1 MISTMTMEP
10 LDLANFPLTE
20 ESLGGQKF
28 SYGDIVCER
37 YCRPEKR
44 IPFKITGVIKPNP
57 AKGFYFKGYEYKL
70 EAVFMEDAGAIL
82 HNNPVPAP
90 ECMLMDFEEAK
101 EDIIGALLSKAKD
114 IKQLNRETL

>member
-1 MISTMTMEP
+1 MISKIAMPE
-10 LDLANFPLTE
+10 LDLPNFPLTE
-20 ESLGGQKF
+20 ESLGEKKF
-28 SYGDIVCER
+28 DYGDIVCER

-44 IPFKITGVIKPNP
+44 IPFKITGVIKPTP

-82 HNNPVPAP
+82 HNNPVAAP
-90 ECMLMDFEEAK
+90 ECMLMDFEDAK

-114 IKQLNRETL
+114 IKQLNRETV